1 MNAITIITDVDTN
14 PPLKGVPLDKTVRIQ
29 AGIKVCRIPGGMD
42 SGKSCVAIT
51 APLPDG
57 RHVMLEISMT
67 NFQAA
72 AHILKTADS
81 TNKN

>member
-1 MNAITIITDVDTN
+1 MNAITIITDVDRN
-14 PPLKGVPLDKTVRIQ
+14 PPLKGVPPEKIINVQ
-29 AGIKVCRIPGGMD
+29 AGITVARILGGMA
-42 SGKSCVAIT
+42 SGKSCVSIT

-72 AHILKTADS
+72 AHILKTADQQQR
-81 TNKN
+81 N